1 MATRPHAKISN
12 KKSTRHEGHVQI
24 RSLKSGAKFSS
35 PISLRKG
42 IPRKKIHF
50 ANNRFLNQQ
59 KIHKFPIFASFLHVF
74 MYIRSMQQPQA
85 LRLSEITIANLRSI
99 QRQTFP
105 LSSITALI
113 GYNNAG
119 KTNILMGI
127 RWLLSPFS
135 LDISYFDDTNVPVEV
150 EGVFDGVSDAVLTR
164 LGEEKAAQIKP
175 FLLNGRIR
183 IKKVQRVPGE
193 PAENIEIR
201 VFVPPNLRNGAYAK
215 KDWVRAT
222 EDFKH
227 AFKRM
232 FPEPI
237 AIWDFE
243 GNRAFTKLL
252 HEIFKPLERRFGGEI
267 NDLLLKFNDL
277 LNPNSENRAEEIQ
290 SFDRDVNDKL
300 KPLFPSVKVELDVP
314 VPTLETFLQGASLKV
329 IDEDDG
335 FERDINRMGAGSQR
349 AIQMALVRYL
359 AEIKK
364 HHNNHYL
371 NRTLLLIDSPELY
384 LHPQAVELVRVALKN
399 LSNEGYQVVYATHSA
414 QMITSEDVSTSL
426 LIRKNK
432 ERGTYMRKR
441 MEDAVRQVVQD
452 APSQLQM
459 LFSLSN
465 SNELLFAD
473 YVLLTEGKTEWRV
486 LPALFERIT
495 GQSFALIKC
504 ALVRQGGV
512 SNTRKSMQVLSAMD
526 MPTRAIVD
534 LDYAFT
540 TATRDGFLDNDDPD
554 LKYCRDLFREL
565 AFHHHLRL
573 VNGIPVNKHSNI
585 SASKAYAM
593 MAAMPEAERAIKSIH
608 AKLRSQG
615 IWVWTRGAIE
625 EHLGLEAKNEAAW
638 SKFIE
643 RSRSQKFTST
653 LPDYQSVEDLC
664 RWILEG
670 SQES

>member
-1 MATRPHAKISN
+1 M
-12 KKSTRHEGHVQI
+12 
-24 RSLKSGAKFSS
+24 
-35 PISLRKG
+35 
-42 IPRKKIHF
+42 
-50 ANNRFLNQQ
+50 
-59 KIHKFPIFASFLHVF
+59 
-74 MYIRSMQQPQA
+74 QPQP
-85 LRLSEITIANLRSI
+85 LRLSEITICNLRSI
-99 QRQTFP
+99 NRQTFP
-105 LSSITALI
+105 LNNMTALI

-127 RWLLSPFS
+127 RWLLSNFS
-135 LDISYFDDTNVPVEV
+135 LDVSFFDDSNVPVEV
-150 EGVFDGVSDAVLTR
+150 EGHFQGISEAVLNR
-164 LGEEKAAQIKP
+164 LGEEKSKEIVP
-175 FLLNGRIR
+175 FLAGESLRV
-183 IKKVQRVPGE
+183 KKVQRVPGI
-193 PAENIEIR
+193 PTENVELW
-201 VFVPPNLRNGAYAK
+201 VLTPPNRQTSTRKG
-215 KDWVRAT
+215 WVRAT
-222 EDFKH
+222 DEFRH
-227 AFKRM
+227 AFRRM

-243 GNRAFTKLL
+243 GNKAFTKLL
-252 HEIFKPLERRFGGEI
+252 HEIFKPLERRFGGEF
-267 NDLLLKFNDL
+267 NDILGKFNDL
-277 LNPNSENRAEEIQ
+277 LSPGGENQAAEIK
-290 SFDRDVNDKL
+290 SFDREVNEKL
-300 KPLFPSVKVELDVP
+300 QPLFPSVRVELDIP
-314 VPTLETFLQGASLKV
+314 IPTLETFLKTASLKV

-371 NRTLLLIDSPELY
+371 SRTMLLIDSPELF

-399 LSNEGYQVVYATHSA
+399 LSNEGYQIVYATHSA
-414 QMITSEDVSTSL
+414 QMVTSEDVSTSL

-432 ERGTYMRKR
+432 ERGTFMRKR
-441 MEDAVRQVVQD
+441 MEDAVHQVVQD

-495 GQSFALIKC
+495 GKSFALIKC

-512 SNTRKSMQVLSAMD
+512 SNTRKSMQVLNAMD
-526 MPTRAIVD
+526 MPVRAIVD

-540 TATRDGFLDNDDPD
+540 TATRDGFLEANDPD
-554 LKYCRDLFREL
+554 IKFCRNLFREL

-573 VNGIPVNKHSNI
+573 NNGLPVSKHSNI
-585 SASKAYAM
+585 SASMAYSM
-593 MAAMPEAERAIKSIH
+593 MASMPEAERPIKSIH

-625 EHLGLEAKNEAAW
+625 EHLGLKAKNEAAW
-638 SKFIE
+638 NGFVE
-643 RSRSQKFTST
+643 RSKSSDFVKN
-653 LPDYQSVEDLC
+653 LPDYEGICSLC
-664 RWILEG
+664 QWIIDG
-670 SQES
+670 SQEEV

>member
-1 MATRPHAKISN
+1 M
-12 KKSTRHEGHVQI
+12 
-24 RSLKSGAKFSS
+24 
-35 PISLRKG
+35 
-42 IPRKKIHF
+42 
-50 ANNRFLNQQ
+50 
-59 KIHKFPIFASFLHVF
+59 
-74 MYIRSMQQPQA
+74 QPQA
-85 LRLSEITIANLRSI
+85 LRLSEITISNLRSI
-99 QRQTFP
+99 QKQTFP
-105 LSSITALI
+105 LSGFTALI

-127 RWLLSPFS
+127 RWLLSRFS
-135 LDISYFDDTNVPVEV
+135 LDISYFDDPNIPVEV
-150 EGVFDGVSDAVLTR
+150 EGVFEGITENVLNR
-164 LGEEKAAQIKP
+164 LGEEKATEVVP
-175 FLLNGRIR
+175 YLVNGMLR

-193 PAENIEIR
+193 VPDNIEFWA
-201 VFVPPNLRNGAYAK
+201 FVPPNRKGSK
-215 KDWVRAT
+215 KSNWERCS
-222 EDFKH
+222 EKFNC

-232 FPEPI
+232 FPESI

-243 GNRAFTKLL
+243 GNQAFTKLL
-252 HEIFKPLERRFGGEI
+252 HEIFKPLERRFGGEFNEI
-267 NDLLLKFNDL
+267 LNKF
-277 LNPNSENRAEEIQ
+277 SEMLSPGGENQAAEIQ
-290 SFDRDVNDKL
+290 SFDREVNDKL
-300 KPLFPSVKVELDVP
+300 RPLFPSVRVELDIP
-314 VPTLETFLQGASLKV
+314 IPTLETFLKTATLKV

-349 AIQMALVRYL
+349 AIQMALIRYL

-371 NRTLLLIDSPELY
+371 SRTLLLIDSPELY

-399 LSNEGYQVVYATHSA
+399 LSNEGYQIVFATHSA
-414 QMITSEDVSTSL
+414 QMVTSEDVSTSL
-426 LIRKNK
+426 LIRKNR

-441 MEDAVRQVVQD
+441 MEDAVHQVIQD

-512 SNTRKSMQVLSAMD
+512 SNTRKSMQVLDAMD
-526 MPTRAIVD
+526 MPVRSIVD

-540 TATRDGFLDNDDPD
+540 TATRDGFLEANDPD
-554 LKYCRDLFREL
+554 IKMCRNLFREL
-565 AFHHHLRL
+565 AFHNHLRL
-573 VNGIPVNKHSNI
+573 VNGLPVNKHSNI

-593 MAAMPEAERAIKSIH
+593 MAAMPEADKPIRSIH

-625 EHLGLEAKNEAAW
+625 EHLGLEAKNETAW
-638 SKFIE
+638 SNFIE
-643 RSRSQKFTST
+643 RCKSQNFVRN
-653 LPDYQSVEDLC
+653 LPDYEGITELC
-664 RWILEG
+664 KWIIDG
-670 SQES
+670 SREV

>member
-1 MATRPHAKISN
+1 
-12 KKSTRHEGHVQI
+12 
-24 RSLKSGAKFSS
+24 
-35 PISLRKG
+35 
-42 IPRKKIHF
+42 
-50 ANNRFLNQQ
+50 
-59 KIHKFPIFASFLHVF
+59 
-74 MYIRSMQQPQA
+74 MYIQDMQPQP
-85 LRLSEITIANLRSI
+85 LRLSEITICNLRSI
-99 QRQTFP
+99 HRQTFP
-105 LSSITALI
+105 LNNMTALI

-135 LDISYFDDTNVPVEV
+135 LDVSYFDDSNESVEV
-150 EGVFDGVSDAVLTR
+150 EGHFQGISETVLSR
-164 LGEEKAAQIKP
+164 LGEEKAKEIVP
-175 FLLNGRIR
+175 FLNGESLRV
-183 IKKVQRVPGE
+183 KKIQRVPGI
-193 PAENIEIR
+193 PPENVELWAL
-201 VFVPPNLRNGAYAK
+201 VPPQRQNGSRK
-215 KDWVRAT
+215 GWMRVGD
-222 EDFKH
+222 DFKH

-243 GNRAFTKLL
+243 GNKAFTKLL
-252 HEIFKPLERRFGGEI
+252 HEIFKPLERRFGGEF
-267 NDLLLKFNDL
+267 NDIIGKFNDL
-277 LNPNSENRAEEIQ
+277 LSPGGENQAAEIK
-290 SFDRDVNDKL
+290 SFDREVNEKL
-300 KPLFPSVKVELDVP
+300 QPLFPSVRVELDIP
-314 VPTLETFLQGASLKV
+314 IPTLETFLKTASLKV

-359 AEIKK
+359 SEIKK

-371 NRTLLLIDSPELY
+371 SRTMLLIDSPELF

-399 LSNEGYQVVYATHSA
+399 LSNEGYQIVFATHSA
-414 QMITSEDVSTSL
+414 QMVTSEDVSTSL

-432 ERGTYMRKR
+432 ERGTFMRKR
-441 MEDAVRQVVQD
+441 IEDAVHQVVQD

-495 GQSFALIKC
+495 GKSFALIKC

-512 SNTRKSMQVLSAMD
+512 SNTRKSMQVLNAMD
-526 MPTRAIVD
+526 MPVRAIVD

-540 TATRDGFLDNDDPD
+540 TATRDGFLEANDPD
-554 LKYCRDLFREL
+554 VKFCRNLFREL

-573 VNGIPVNKHSNI
+573 NNGLPVSKHSNI
-585 SASKAYAM
+585 SASMAYSM
-593 MAAMPEAERAIKSIH
+593 MASMPEAERPIKSIH

-615 IWVWTRGAIE
+615 IWVWTHGAIE
-625 EHLGLEAKNEAAW
+625 EHLGIKAKNEGAW
-638 SKFIE
+638 NGFVE
-643 RSRSQKFTST
+643 RSKSPDFIKS
-653 LPDYQSVEDLC
+653 LPDYEGILDLC
-664 RWILEG
+664 KWIIEG
-670 SQES
+670 SQETDG